1 MQRLLV
7 MVLLISC
14 AQAQK
19 FYVDAQVGLGTDFS
33 AAAGGLRFE
42 ADGDWGL
49 RVYGGGVGRS
59 LMGGFEGVGFAA
71 DAYKLLSASPFVDTY
86 AGIGV
91 GIADGTGIVGKG
103 DCSVFCTFPRGP
115 ASAWMGYGIL
125 GARLG
130 IFRLELLPYYRSVT
144 VQGGTTE
151 TRGGLYTALSLTVL
165 LNP

>member
-19 FYVDAQVGLGTDFS
+19 FYVDAQVGVGTDFV

-42 ADGDWGL
+42 ADADWGL
-49 RVYGGGVGRS
+49 RVYGGGVQRWIF
-59 LMGGFEGVGFAA
+59 GGFEGVGFAA
-71 DAYKLLSASPFVDTY
+71 DAYKLLSASPIVDTY
-86 AGIGV
+86 AGLGA
-91 GIADGTGIVGKG
+91 GIANGTGIVGRG
-103 DCSVFCTFPRGP
+103 DCSIFCTFPRGP

-130 IFRLELLPYYRSVT
+130 IYRFELMPYYRSVT
-144 VQGGTTE
+144 LQGGTTE
-151 TRGGLYTALSLTVL
+151 TRSGVYTALSLTIL